1 MPKWLRQ
8 YPGCIRNSVASNI
21 RDMIVPPYSALKY
34 CVQFGIP
41 LPEIYSGAG
50 GCPKKSNGADEDL
63 KAQVLQEMAEG
74 TRIV

>member
-1 MPKWLRQ
+1 
-8 YPGCIRNSVASNI
+8 
-21 RDMIVPPYSALKY
+21 MIVPPYSALKY